1 MPTHPCKQSVDA
13 QIVAEIL
20 KEAAE
25 PRLAASVKEALEKEN
40 PAPVAQ
46 ETLGGNRGENQSR
59 ESSDTSAKPSSVN
72 SSQVPSEKSLGQQ
85 EALTSITR

>member
-40 PAPVAQ
+40 PAPVSQ
-46 ETLGGNRGENQSR
+46 EELGGNKGEKQSR
-59 ESSDTSAKPSSVN
+59 ESSDPSAKPSSGN
-72 SSQVPSEKSLGQQ
+72 SSQVPPEKSLGQQ